1 MEALYT
7 VEQAAKILQ
16 VHPKTVREWLRT
28 KKLRGVLAGRFW
40 RIKESDLQAFLREP
54 NGEHAPAAEG
64 KRTRKK
70 K

>member
-1 MEALYT
+1 VSWL
-7 VEQAAKILQ
+7 AASGEFK
-16 VHPKTVREWLRT
+16 
-28 KKLRGVLAGRFW
+28 
-40 RIKESDLQAFLREP
+40 KESDLQAFLREP